1 MTSVEIP
8 YSIASALPSLTVLDI
23 TNEVK
28 RELRASGYEHGIAY
42 LTPLDDV
49 ALVRVQE
56 RESGFFTDL
65 EELLTRLVPQ
75 DERERERLLC
85 LLLGPR
91 TEQVPVRRRRA
102 LPRAVAAHPLARLR
116 APFPATLGPDASRLS
131 QAGPTVAVWTR
142 RVRFGTLRP
151 CTGPEGTSASLR
163 LSRSRCSR

>member
-1 MTSVEIP
+1 MTSVEVP

-28 RELRASGYEHGIAY
+28 RELRASGYESGIAY
-42 LTPLDDV
+42 LSPLDDV

-75 DERERERLLC
+75 DENERERLLC

-91 TEQVPVRRRRA
+91 TEQIPFADGELCLGQWQRILLLGFERPSQ
-102 LPRAVAAHPLARLR
+102 PRWEL
-116 APFPATLGPDASRLS
+116 TLLG
-131 QAGPTVAVWTR
+131 
-142 RVRFGTLRP
+142 
-151 CTGPEGTSASLR
+151 
-163 LSRSRCSR
+163 

>member
-1 MTSVEIP
+1 MTSVEVP

-42 LTPLDDV
+42 LSPLDDI

-91 TEQVPVRRRRA
+91 TEQIPFADGELCLGQWQRILLLGFERPSQ
-102 LPRAVAAHPLARLR
+102 PRWEL
-116 APFPATLGPDASRLS
+116 TLLG
-131 QAGPTVAVWTR
+131 
-142 RVRFGTLRP
+142 
-151 CTGPEGTSASLR
+151 
-163 LSRSRCSR
+163 